1 MVGAVARAL
10 AHHALEIIAVLCLV
24 ALVLAVNPTMLAG
37 VFRRANVGLILLML
51 PVTIGTYLAR
61 SLAWWFTLRQVK
73 VDVDIRHSIAVEFAG
88 QTMVFMPTGDLARI
102 ALIKEVTGTR
112 RSSGEITATIA
123 FQELLFMTLM
133 GLGTLPRVASHP
145 DIALLVIVMVL
156 VHLLILTVLI
166 WQPAYNWAIGIV
178 EKVKVLRRFDSQ
190 MRSIRPAFLELL
202 HVRVLVPVVL
212 CNAAAVFLSYL
223 LFYMALHAVGQVQ
236 VGFIAAAFVLALSF
250 VISGISLIPG
260 GVGPFEGLLTVLMIA
275 NGVPVAAGAAAGLL
289 FRGFND
295 ILMAGVGAVFLVLIR
310 RGHLHE
316 RPRLRRRRT
325 GTRGQGREEAG
336 RPSCARARCAAARQ
350 PASCSSQASS
360 SRSMGTR
367 TWVMPSRSRMVT
379 ALSSRVSKSTVTASG
394 VPISSWRR

>member
-1 MVGAVARAL
+1 MTNRAITGVARTL
-10 AHHALEIIAVLCLV
+10 RHNALEIIAVLCLA
-24 ALVLAVNPTMLAG
+24 ALVLAVNPGTLGG
-37 VFRRANVGLILLML
+37 VFRHANLGLILLML
-51 PVTIGTYLAR
+51 PVTLGTYLAR
-61 SLAWWFTLRQVK
+61 SLAWWFTLRQAK

-112 RSSGEITATIA
+112 RGAGEITATIA

-133 GLGTLPRVASHP
+133 GLGVLPRVASHP

-156 VHLLILTVLI
+156 VHVLILTVLV

-178 EKVKVLRRFDSQ
+178 EKVRFLRRFDPQ
-190 MRSIRPAFLELL
+190 LRSIRPAFIELL
-202 HVRVLVPVVL
+202 HVRVVVPVLL

-223 LFYMALHAVGQVQ
+223 LFYMALHAVGQTQ
-236 VGFIAAAFVLALSF
+236 VGFIAATFVLALSF

-325 GTRGQGREEAG
+325 GSPTIPGKKPAG
-336 RPSCARARCAAARQ
+336 
-350 PASCSSQASS
+350 
-360 SRSMGTR
+360 
-367 TWVMPSRSRMVT
+367 
-379 ALSSRVSKSTVTASG
+379 
-394 VPISSWRR
+394 

>member
-1 MVGAVARAL
+1 MINRAIGGVARWGGGVWQASQRHRVVGAVARTL
-10 AHHALEIIAVLCLV
+10 RHYALEIIAVLCLL

-133 GLGTLPRVASHP
+133 GLGVLPRVASHP

-166 WQPAYNWAIGIV
+166 WEPAYAWAIRIV

-190 MRSIRPAFLELL
+190 LRSIRPAFIELL
-202 HVRVLVPVVL
+202 HVRVVVPVLL

-223 LFYMALHAVGQVQ
+223 LFYMSLHAVGQTQ
-236 VGFIAAAFVLALSF
+236 VGFIAATFVLALSF

-295 ILMAGVGAVFLVLIR
+295 ILMAGFGAVFLVLIR

-316 RPRLRRRRT
+316 RPRLRRR
-325 GTRGQGREEAG
+325 
-336 RPSCARARCAAARQ
+336 PSEGSAKARKKPAA
-350 PASCSSQASS
+350 
-360 SRSMGTR
+360 
-367 TWVMPSRSRMVT
+367 
-379 ALSSRVSKSTVTASG
+379 
-394 VPISSWRR
+394 

>member
-1 MVGAVARAL
+1 MISRSAEAVTRWARRAWRASQRHRALGAVARVL
-10 AHHALEIIAVLCLV
+10 RRHVLEVIAVLCLV
-24 ALVLAVNPTMLAG
+24 ALVLAVNPTMLGA
-37 VFRRANVGLILLML
+37 VFRRADVGLIVLML
-51 PVTIGTYLAR
+51 PVTVATYLAR

-73 VDVDIRHSIAVEFAG
+73 VKVDIPHAVAVEFAG

-112 RSSGEITATIA
+112 RTAGELTATIA
-123 FQELLFMTLM
+123 LQELLFMTLM
-133 GLGTLPRVASHP
+133 GLGVLPRVASHP

-156 VHLLILTVLI
+156 VHLFILTVLI
-166 WQPAYNWAIGIV
+166 WQPAYSWAIRVV
-178 EKVKVLRRFDSQ
+178 EKVRLLRRFDSQ
-190 MRSIRPAFLELL
+190 LRSIRPAFIELL
-202 HVRVLVPVVL
+202 HLRVLAPVLL

-223 LFYMALHAVGQVQ
+223 LFYMSLHAVGETQ
-236 VGFIAAAFVLALSF
+236 VGFIAATFVLALSF

-316 RPRLRRRRT
+316 RPRLRRRRSST
-325 GTRGQGREEAG
+325 SAT
-336 RPSCARARCAAARQ
+336 ARKK
-350 PASCSSQASS
+350 PAS
-360 SRSMGTR
+360 
-367 TWVMPSRSRMVT
+367 
-379 ALSSRVSKSTVTASG
+379 
-394 VPISSWRR
+394 

>member
-1 MVGAVARAL
+1 MIERALAGVARLSRRAWKASQRHRVIGAIARAL
-10 AHHALEIIAVLCLV
+10 RRHVLEIIAVLCLL
-24 ALVLAVNPTMLAG
+24 ALVLAVNPTSLAG

-51 PVTIGTYLAR
+51 PVTVATYLAR

-112 RSSGEITATIA
+112 RSTGELTATIA

-133 GLGTLPRVASHP
+133 GLGVLPRVASHP

-166 WQPAYNWAIGIV
+166 WQPAYNWAIRIV

-190 MRSIRPAFLELL
+190 LRSIRPAFLELL
-202 HVRVLVPVVL
+202 HVRTVVPVLV

-223 LFYMALHAVGQVQ
+223 LFYMALHAVGQTQ
-236 VGFIAAAFVLALSF
+236 VGFIAASFVLALSF
-250 VISGISLIPG
+250 IISGISLIPG

-295 ILMAGVGAVFLVLIR
+295 ILMAGVGAVFLVLIK

-316 RPRLRRRRT
+316 RPRLRRRP
-325 GTRGQGREEAG
+325 AK
-336 RPSCARARCAAARQ
+336 PVPARKKPAA
-350 PASCSSQASS
+350 
-360 SRSMGTR
+360 
-367 TWVMPSRSRMVT
+367 
-379 ALSSRVSKSTVTASG
+379 
-394 VPISSWRR
+394 

>member
-1 MVGAVARAL
+1 MISRAMGALARSAGEAWRAAQGRPILGPLARAL
-10 AHHALEIIAVLCLV
+10 RHHGLEVIAVLCLV
-24 ALVLAVNPTMLAG
+24 ALVLAVNPTKLGG
-37 VFRRANVGLILLML
+37 VFGHADVGLILLML
-51 PVTIGTYLAR
+51 PVTVLTYLAR
-61 SLAWWFTLRQVK
+61 SLAWWFTLRQVR

-112 RSSGEITATIA
+112 RSAGEITATIA

-133 GLGTLPRVASHP
+133 GLGVLPRVASHP

-166 WQPAYNWAIGIV
+166 WQPAYSWAVGVV
-178 EKVKVLRRFDSQ
+178 ERVKLLRRFDPQ
-190 MRSIRPAFLELL
+190 LRAIRPAFIELL
-202 HVRVLVPVVL
+202 HLRVVL
-212 CNAAAVFLSYL
+212 PVLICNAAAVFLSYL
-223 LFYMALHAVGQVQ
+223 LFYLSLHAVGQAQ
-236 VGFIAAAFVLALSF
+236 VGFIAATFVLSLSF

-295 ILMAGVGAVFLVLIR
+295 ILMAAVGAVFLVLIR

-316 RPRLRRRRT
+316 RPRLRRRGAD
-325 GTRGQGREEAG
+325 GTA
-336 RPSCARARCAAARQ
+336 PSSTSARRAR
-350 PASCSSQASS
+350 
-360 SRSMGTR
+360 
-367 TWVMPSRSRMVT
+367 
-379 ALSSRVSKSTVTASG
+379 
-394 VPISSWRR
+394 

>member
-1 MVGAVARAL
+1 MINRAVAGVSRWGRAAWQASQRHRVLGAVARTL
-10 AHHALEIIAVLCLV
+10 RHYALEIIAVLCLV

-73 VDVDIRHSIAVEFAG
+73 VDVDVRHSIAVEFAG

-102 ALIKEVTGTR
+102 ALIKEVTATR
-112 RSSGEITATIA
+112 RTSGEITATIA

-133 GLGTLPRVASHP
+133 GLGVLPRVASHP

-166 WQPAYNWAIGIV
+166 WQPAYNVAIRLV
-178 EKVKVLRRFDSQ
+178 EKVKVLRRFDAQ
-190 MRSIRPAFLELL
+190 MRSIRPAFIELL
-202 HVRVLVPVVL
+202 HLRVVVPVLL
-212 CNAAAVFLSYL
+212 CNATAVFLSYL
-223 LFYMALHAVGQVQ
+223 LFYMSLHAVGQTQ
-236 VGFIAAAFVLALSF
+236 VGFIAATFVLALSF

-325 GTRGQGREEAG
+325 G
-336 RPSCARARCAAARQ
+336 AAARTRKT
-350 PASCSSQASS
+350 PA
-360 SRSMGTR
+360 G
-367 TWVMPSRSRMVT
+367 
-379 ALSSRVSKSTVTASG
+379 
-394 VPISSWRR
+394 

>member
-1 MVGAVARAL
+1 VLGAVARAL
-10 AHHALEIIAVLCLV
+10 RRYALEIVAVLCLL
-24 ALVLAVNPTMLAG
+24 ALVLAVNPTTLAG
-37 VFRRANVGLILLML
+37 VFRKANVGLILLML
-51 PVTIGTYLAR
+51 PVTLGTYLAR

-112 RSSGEITATIA
+112 RSSGELTATIA

-133 GLGTLPRVASHP
+133 GLGVLPRVASHP

-156 VHLLILTVLI
+156 VHLLILTILI
-166 WQPAYNWAIGIV
+166 WQPAYDWAIGIV
-178 EKVKVLRRFDSQ
+178 EKVRALRRFDPQ
-190 MRSIRPAFLELL
+190 LRSIRPAFIELL
-202 HVRVLVPVVL
+202 HLRVVIPVLL
-212 CNAAAVFLSYL
+212 CNAVAVFLSYL
-223 LFYMALHAVGQVQ
+223 LFYLSLHAVGQTQ
-236 VGFIAAAFVLALSF
+236 VGFIAATFVLALSF

-316 RPRLRRRRT
+316 RHGPRRR
-325 GTRGQGREEAG
+325 
-336 RPSCARARCAAARQ
+336 SARAGAATRKK
-350 PASCSSQASS
+350 PAS
-360 SRSMGTR
+360 
-367 TWVMPSRSRMVT
+367 
-379 ALSSRVSKSTVTASG
+379 
-394 VPISSWRR
+394 

>member
-1 MVGAVARAL
+1 VARSVR
-10 AHHALEIIAVLCLV
+10 HHALEIIAVLCLL

-51 PVTIGTYLAR
+51 PVTVATYLAR
-61 SLAWWFTLRQVK
+61 SLAWWFTLRQARVE
-73 VDVDIRHSIAVEFAG
+73 VDIRHSIAVEFAG

-112 RSSGEITATIA
+112 RSSGQLTATIA

-133 GLGTLPRVASHP
+133 GLGVLPRVASHP
-145 DIALLVIVMVL
+145 DIALMVIVMVL
-156 VHLLILTVLI
+156 VHLLILTVI
-166 WQPAYNWAIGIV
+166 VWQPAYDWAIRVV
-178 EKVKVLRRFDSQ
+178 EKVKVLRRFDAQ
-190 MRSIRPAFLELL
+190 LRSIRPAFVELL
-202 HVRVLVPVVL
+202 HVRVVVPVVF
-212 CNAAAVFLSYL
+212 CNAVAVFLSYL
-223 LFYMALHAVGQVQ
+223 LFYMSLHAVGQGQ
-236 VGFIAAAFVLALSF
+236 VGFIAASFVLALSF

-316 RPRLRRRRT
+316 RRRPRGRRT
-325 GTRGQGREEAG
+325 GT
-336 RPSCARARCAAARQ
+336 ARTRKKPAA
-350 PASCSSQASS
+350 
-360 SRSMGTR
+360 
-367 TWVMPSRSRMVT
+367 
-379 ALSSRVSKSTVTASG
+379 
-394 VPISSWRR
+394 

>member
-1 MVGAVARAL
+1 VLINRSVGGLARWGGIVWKASQRHRVVGAIARAL
-10 AHHALEIIAVLCLV
+10 RRYVLEIVALLCLV
-24 ALVLAVNPTMLAG
+24 ALVVAVNPTMLGG

-51 PVTIGTYLAR
+51 PVTVGTYLAR

-112 RSSGEITATIA
+112 RSSGELTATIA

-133 GLGTLPRVASHP
+133 GLGVLPRVASHP

-166 WQPAYNWAIGIV
+166 WQPAYSWAIRIV
-178 EKVKVLRRFDSQ
+178 EKVKPLRRFDPQ
-190 MRSIRPAFLELL
+190 LRSIRPAFIELL
-202 HVRVLVPVVL
+202 HVRVVIPVLL
-212 CNAAAVFLSYL
+212 CNALAVFLSYL
-223 LFYMALHAVGQVQ
+223 LFYLALHAVGQTQ
-236 VGFIAAAFVLALSF
+236 VGFIAATFVLALSF

-316 RPRLRRRRT
+316 RPRLRRQ
-325 GTRGQGREEAG
+325 RGDPR
-336 RPSCARARCAAARQ
+336 
-350 PASCSSQASS
+350 
-360 SRSMGTR
+360 GTR
-367 TWVMPSRSRMVT
+367 TARKKP
-379 ALSSRVSKSTVTASG
+379 AG
-394 VPISSWRR
+394 